1 MHPPFDLMIISDQ
14 GPDLFARM
22 TRALSEVPPD
32 RVAVQLR
39 ERTLTDDAWRAL
51 AHALRTLTRARGAR
65 LLVNG
70 PIDLALAVD
79 ADGVHL
85 AEAGTSVREARAALG
100 SSALIG
106 ASRHDRA
113 GIVRAAKEGADYA
126 TLSPVHAVVG
136 KAPPLGIDGF
146 GVIAASAPLPIFALG
161 GVRIADVAALRARG
175 AHGIAVIR
183 EVLADA
189 APGARA
195 AALIA
200 ALSHD

>member
-14 GPDLFARM
+14 GPDLLARV
-22 TRALSEVPPD
+22 THALAEAPPD

-39 ERTLTDDAWRAL
+39 ERTLDDAAWRAL
-51 AHALRTLTRARGAR
+51 AAALRTLTRARGVR

-70 PIDLALAVD
+70 PIDAARAVG

-85 AEAGTSVREARAALG
+85 PEAGLSVRDARAALG
-100 SSALIG
+100 PSTIIG

-113 GIVRAAKEGADYA
+113 GIVRAAEEGADYA

-136 KAPPLGIDGF
+136 KAPPLGIEGF
-146 GVIAASAPLPIFALG
+146 GRIAASAPLPIFALG
-161 GVRIADVAALRARG
+161 GVREVDVAALCAAG

-183 EVLADA
+183 EVLSAP
-189 APGARA
+189 APGARV
-195 AALIA
+195 AALIT
-200 ALSHD
+200 ALSHA

>member
-14 GPDLFARM
+14 GPDLLARM
-22 TRALSEVPPD
+22 TRALSDVPPD

-39 ERTLTDDAWRAL
+39 ERTLDDAAWRAL
-51 AHALRTLTRARGAR
+51 ALALRGLTRARGVR

-70 PIDLALAVD
+70 PIDAAKAID

-85 AEAGTSVREARAALG
+85 PEAGLSVREARAAIG
-100 SSALIG
+100 PSAIVG

-113 GIVRAAKEGADYA
+113 GILRAAAEGADYA

-146 GVIAASAPLPIFALG
+146 GLVAASAPIPIFALG
-161 GVRIADVAALRARG
+161 GVQVADVAALRAVG
-175 AHGIAVIR
+175 AHGVAVIR
-183 EVLADA
+183 EVLSDP
-189 APGARA
+189 APGART
-195 AALIA
+195 AALIT
-200 ALSHD
+200 ALSHA